1 MSANRIFLVCSH
13 HKSFEDSL
21 LIAERGE
28 HQIGFEPVDM
38 RRAAKWFEKH
48 AACGKPDDFQLAF
61 NYPQNHD
68 VVETPVAK
76 ETAVGVHLALVNGSK
91 PS

>member
-13 HKSFEDSL
+13 HKNFEDSL

-28 HQIGFEPVDM
+28 HQIGFEPANM
-38 RRAAKWFEKH
+38 KRAATWFERH
-48 AACGKPDDFQLAF
+48 ATCGKPDDFQIAF

-68 VVETPVAK
+68 VVETPQPKEAALGVA
-76 ETAVGVHLALVNGSK
+76 LALVNGSK
-91 PS
+91 Q